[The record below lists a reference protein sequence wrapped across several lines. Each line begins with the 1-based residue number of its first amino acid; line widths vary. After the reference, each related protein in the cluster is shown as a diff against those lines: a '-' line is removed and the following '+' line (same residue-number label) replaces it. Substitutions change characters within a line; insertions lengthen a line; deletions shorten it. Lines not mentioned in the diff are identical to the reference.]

1 MHEYFNTEEILKQFK
16 IHSYVAGG
24 LLLIAGIIGIL
35 LPDVTALTL
44 SYFIGWL
51 LVIGGTISAYH
62 IFKSYNTKWI
72 AWFKPL
78 ILLTIGILILL
89 YPLTGIVS
97 VGLLLIIYFLFDGF
111 AGIMFAL
118 EFYPLKGWGWMLFN
132 AILSILLAVV
142 FLTGWPLSSIW
153 LVGLFVGISLVFDG
167 IAIISVAYGM
177 KQISG

>member
-1 MHEYFNTEEILKQFK
+1 MRKYFQEEDVLKQFK
-16 IHSYVAGG
+16 THSLIAGS
-24 LLLIAGIIGIL
+24 LLLIAGIIGVL
-35 LPDVTALTL
+35 LPDITALTL

-89 YPLTGIVS
+89 YPVTGIAS

-111 AGIMFAL
+111 AGIMFSL

-132 AILSILLAVV
+132 AILSIALAVV
-142 FLTGWPLSSIW
+142 FLIGWPFSSVW
-153 LVGLFVGISLVFDG
+153 LVGLFVGVSLIFDG
-167 IAIISVAYGM
+167 VAMITVGYNM
-177 KQISG
+177 NKNF